1 MSRRRPLGIPAII
14 AAGIRRAEKERRAA
28 VIARPMRNLMDMLR
42 QGEVYE
48 IDGRAVMRMPEIDE
62 QFATRAEWC
71 EIAPAIEG
79 WRDCWQ
85 RLAPDISTYHLG
97 VLAARL
103 RDDKPITPRLVEQ
116 ARAEFDATV
125 ARIPEIEDG
134 KIASAIR
141 TTEIAWEMEKLQ
153 TQEAAA

>member
-1 MSRRRPLGIPAII
+1 MTRHRPLAIPAII
-14 AAGIRRAEKERRAA
+14 AAGIRRAEKERRAN
-28 VIARPMRNLMDMLR
+28 VIARPMRSLMDMLK

-71 EIAPAIEG
+71 EIAPAIRG
-79 WRDCWQ
+79 WIDCWQ
-85 RLAPDISTYHLG
+85 RLAPDIRLYHMG
-97 VLAARL
+97 VLADRL
-103 RDDKPITPRLVEQ
+103 DADKPITPRLVEQ

-134 KIASAIR
+134 RISSAIV
-141 TTEIAWEMEKLQ
+141 TTQIAWEVEKLQ
-153 TQEAAA
+153 ESEA